1 MGDGDVS
8 GFAPFVRA
16 ALWEDK
22 GLPARVHTRGNRTSL
37 THDHGKSIGPNC
49 SDQDVADLLHYV
61 TLLALFAAVS
71 TAHFLGW
78 VEAKASGMKI
88 LDEFLGVDA

>member
-16 ALWEDK
+16 ALWKIKD
-22 GLPARVHTRGNRTSL
+22 SL
-37 THDHGKSIGPNC
+37 HGFTHAGIEHLSRMIDGKSIGPNY
-49 SDQDVADLLHYV
+49 SDQDVADLPHYV
-61 TLLALFAAVS
+61 TLLALFAAVA